1 MAAIGGEVGRIEWE
15 IGIVSPEFRWK
26 IMQRLLTLLPLCVA
40 LPLAGCWHEAFH
52 TSIENATGEKIYV
65 TIHFDVEGMPAGH
78 GYVEPGNGVDF
89 PQKIEKI
96 GYIENQI
103 DGRKCRIEKQAIAE
117 LTHAQGRGIN
127 HITLRDCGK
136 PTL

>member
-1 MAAIGGEVGRIEWE
+1 
-15 IGIVSPEFRWK
+15 
-26 IMQRLLTLLPLCVA
+26 MQRLLTLLSLFVA

-52 TSIENATGEKIYV
+52 TSVENATGQKIYV
-65 TIHFDVEGMPAGH
+65 TIHFDVEGVPPGH

-96 GYIENQI
+96 GYIEYQL

-117 LTHAQGRGIN
+117 LAHTQGQGVNR
-127 HITLRDCGK
+127 ITLRDCVK
-136 PTL
+136 PAS